1 MKMRPGELES
11 TTRKLNGQVRW
22 PDEYLDN
29 GETVAL
35 SNGDGPGGNQVLEM
49 RDATNSENKSL

>member
-1 MKMRPGELES
+1 MRPGELES
-11 TTRKLNGQVRW
+11 TARKLNGRVRW

-35 SNGDGPGGNQVLEM
+35 SNGDGPGGNQALEM